1 MQWYQFKRCRFKLL
15 VFRIIFMRFIKKTL
29 AILLSVLVMIQFPT
43 AAYASQKT
51 GCIFNSKTYTHQ
63 TKFDDAEI
71 TQGVDISYHND
82 TVNFKKMK
90 SAGVD
95 FVILRVGYRG
105 YGSSGSLNA
114 DKNFTTYIKDTLE
127 AGLPVGVYFYSQAIT
142 TAEARDEANYV
153 LNKIKSYKIE
163 LPVIFDYEF
172 AEVSTGRLDSA
183 WRSGKLNKTKMTNIA
198 MAFCETVEDAGYDA
212 MVYANKSFFTEQLDH
227 EKIEQQYGIWLAHY
241 TTNTNYSG
249 NYDIWQFSSTGKI
262 SGVSGDVDCNFMYTL
277 KHAEL
282 EIKDIPSKAYT
293 GSAIEPSPTVTCE
306 GKKLIK
312 DTDYTVT
319 YKNNVKIGKATL
331 TVKGLGEYAGYTKT
345 ASFNIVPVKSGGIE
359 MTSRTTDTVTLKWDK
374 TSQATGY
381 NIQVYRSSGWQTA
394 GSTTDTT
401 FTVKDLSS
409 ASNYSFRVRA
419 YKTVNSVKYYG
430 AYSSAIK
437 HATKP
442 AKVTELKSAPSTTSI
457 TLSWKRQAGATRYQ
471 VYKYSAAK
479 KAYVLYK
486 ELTSANSTSLKI
498 TSLKPNTP
506 YGFKVRAIK
515 DAAEGVTLTGE
526 FSSIF
531 KTATKPEAP
540 KIKTASSPSSK
551 KLKVT
556 YSKVSCSG
564 YQVRWSTTK
573 NFSSNYKSVYVTSPS
588 SLTKTV
594 TTAKSKQTYY
604 VRVRAYRK
612 VNGTKLYSSWSD
624 TFKVVTK

>member
-1 MQWYQFKRCRFKLL
+1 M
-15 VFRIIFMRFIKKTL
+15 IFMKILKKT
-29 AILLSVLVMIQFPT
+29 ATILLTLLMIIQFPMT
-43 AAYASQKT
+43 AYASQKT
-51 GCIFNSKTYTHQ
+51 GCIFNTKTYTHQ
-63 TKFDDAEI
+63 TKFDDTEI

-90 SAGVD
+90 DAGVD
-95 FVILRVGYRG
+95 FAILRVGYRG

-114 DKNFTTYIKDTLE
+114 DKNFTTYIKDALA

-142 TAEARDEANYV
+142 TSEARDEANYV
-153 LNKIKSYKIE
+153 LNKIKSYKID

-183 WRSGKLNKTKMTNIA
+183 WKSGKLNKTKMTDIA
-198 MAFCETVEDAGYDA
+198 MTFCEAVENAGYDA

-249 NYDIWQFSSTGKI
+249 DYDIWQFSSTGKI
-262 SGVSGDVDCNFMYTL
+262 SGVSGDVDCNFMYTF
-277 KHAEL
+277 KQD
-282 EIKDIPSKAYT
+282 KFNVQDIASKAYT
-293 GSAIEPSPTVTCE
+293 GAAIEPSPTVTS
-306 GKKLIK
+306 GVKKLVK

-319 YKNNVKIGKATL
+319 YKNNVEIGQASL
-331 TVKGLGEYAGYTKT
+331 IIKGIGEYTGYTKT
-345 ASFNIVPVKSGGIE
+345 VKFNIVPVKSAEME
-359 MTSRTTDTVTLKWDK
+359 MTSRGTDSVSLKWDK
-374 TSQATGY
+374 TPQATGY
-381 NIQVYRSSGWQTA
+381 SIQVYRSSGWQTA
-394 GSTTDTT
+394 GSTTSTT
-401 FTVKDLSS
+401 FTVKNLSS

-430 AYSSAIK
+430 AYGPAIK
-437 HATKP
+437 RATKP
-442 AKVTELKSAPSTTSI
+442 AKVTELKSTPSTTSI

-471 VYKYSAAK
+471 VYKYSAVK
-479 KAYVLYK
+479 KQYVLYK
-486 ELTSANSTSLKI
+486 ELTSANSTSLKV

-515 DAAEGVTLTGE
+515 DAAEGITLTGE

-594 TTAKSKQTYY
+594 TTAKSKKTYY
-604 VRVRAYRK
+604 IKVRAYRN
-612 VNGTKLYSSWSD
+612 VNGTKLYSSWSK
-624 TFKVVTK
+624 TYKVVTK